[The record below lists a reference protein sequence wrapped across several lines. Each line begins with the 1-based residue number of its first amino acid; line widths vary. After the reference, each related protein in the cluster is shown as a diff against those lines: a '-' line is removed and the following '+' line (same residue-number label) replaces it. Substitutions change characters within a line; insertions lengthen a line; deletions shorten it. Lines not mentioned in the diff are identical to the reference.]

1 MTNSKILVI
10 IGGPT
15 GIGKTSMA
23 IHLANYF
30 GVEILSADSRQFYK
44 ELSIGTA
51 KPTAIELEQAPH
63 HFINNLSI
71 ETSYSVGDYE
81 RDAIAKLE
89 ELYERYDVALLV
101 GGSGMFIR
109 AICEGLDEFPDVP
122 LVIKEK
128 WNLLFQKEGILPLQK
143 ALELQDPTYFYEVD
157 IHNPHR
163 LLRALTVIEASGKPF
178 SSFRQ
183 QAIKKR
189 PFEPIYILLEMDRKR
204 LYERINSRVDQMVEQ
219 GLIEEAKQLHPQRHL
234 NALQTV
240 GYEELFRHFEGQYEL
255 SEAIELIKRNTR
267 RYAKRQLTWF
277 RKRPHWTAFSPSDVE
292 GVQRFLSQHFLATK
306 A

>member
-1 MTNSKILVI
+1 MTNRKHLVV

-15 GIGKTSMA
+15 GIGKTTMS
-23 IHLANYF
+23 IQLANYF
-30 GVEILSADSRQFYK
+30 GIEIFSADSRQFYK
-44 ELSIGTA
+44 EMAIGTA
-51 KPTAIELEQAPH
+51 KPTTQELDQAPH

-71 ETSYSVGDYE
+71 ETPYSVGDYE
-81 RDAIAKLE
+81 RDVMAKLE

-122 LVIKEK
+122 VAIKEK
-128 WNLLFQKEGILPLQK
+128 WNQLFNQEGILPLQQ
-143 ALELQDPTYFYEVD
+143 ALEEQDPTYFYEVD

-163 LLRALTVIEASGKPF
+163 LIRALSVIEASGKPF
-178 SSFRQ
+178 STFRQ
-183 QAIKKR
+183 QSAKKR
-189 PFEPIYILLEMDRKR
+189 PFQPIYILLEMDRER
-204 LYERINSRVDQMVEQ
+204 LYERINLRVDQMVEQ
-219 GLIEEAKQLHPQRHL
+219 GLIEEAKTLHPNRHL

-267 RYAKRQLTWF
+267 RYAKRQMTWF
-277 RKRPHWTAFSPSDVE
+277 RKRPHWNSFSPSDIN
-292 GVQRFLSQHFLATK
+292 GVQQFLSQHFLAS
-306 A
+306 